1 MIKTVLFDLD
11 DTVLDFHLSEKKAIA
26 KTFID
31 LDIPHDETL
40 LKRYSEINLSRWKLL
55 EKGEI
60 TREEVLLSRFQIL
73 FSEIGKDLSPFD
85 ANDLYRNH
93 LSEGYDYI
101 EGAEEMLNTVC
112 KDYCLYI
119 VSNGSTIVQEKRIR
133 GSGVGKYFKGIFIS
147 EKIGYNKPDVKF
159 FDYCFSRIPG
169 FQKDTAII
177 IGDSPSSDILGGKNA
192 GIKTCRFNPKG
203 EKGDADFLVQ
213 SLSEI
218 PELLKRL

>member
-11 DTVLDFHLSEKKAIA
+11 DTILDFHLSEKKAIA
-26 KTFID
+26 RTFID
-31 LDIPHDETL
+31 LGIPPDEAL
-40 LKRYSEINLSRWKLL
+40 LRRYSEINASRWKLL

-60 TREEVLLSRFQIL
+60 TRQEVLLSRFSIL
-73 FSEIGKDLSPFD
+73 FSEIGKDLSPSVT
-85 ANDLYRNH
+85 NDLYREH

-101 EGAEEMLNTVC
+101 EGAEDMLKNLC
-112 KDYCLYI
+112 KDYNLYI
-119 VSNGSTIVQEKRIR
+119 VSNGSTVVQEKRIK
-133 GSGVGKYFKGIFIS
+133 GSGVGKYFKDIFIS
-147 EKIGYNKPDVKF
+147 EKIGHNKPDVEF
-159 FDYCFSRIPG
+159 FDYCFSRIQG
-169 FQKDTAII
+169 FSKETTII